1 VWVRMQRIQYCKVFK
16 EVITGEKK
24 VEETRK
30 EVDVHIDKIASLQK
44 RVYIFHALIYFLL
57 H

>member
-1 VWVRMQRIQYCKVFK
+1 MQRIQYCKVFK
-16 EVITGEKK
+16 EVIAGEKK

-30 EVDVHIDKIASLQK
+30 EVDVHVDKIASLQK
-44 RVYIFHALIYFLL
+44 RVYVL